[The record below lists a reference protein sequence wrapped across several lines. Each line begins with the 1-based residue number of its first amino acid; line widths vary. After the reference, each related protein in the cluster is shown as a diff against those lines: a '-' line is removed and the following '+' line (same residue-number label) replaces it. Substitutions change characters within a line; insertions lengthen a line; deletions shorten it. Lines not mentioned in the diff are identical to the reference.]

1 MSISKDIFEKIISN
15 KKLTENE
22 SYDIAKKVING
33 NLNSYE
39 VTSLLS
45 FFFMRGETF
54 NEIFSFVKILRNKM
68 DKISLRGDLMDT
80 CGTGGDN
87 KNS

>member
-54 NEIFSFVKILRNKM
+54 NEIF
-68 DKISLRGDLMDT
+68 
-80 CGTGGDN
+80 
-87 KNS
+87 

>member
-45 FFFMRGETF
+45 FFYER
-54 NEIFSFVKILRNKM
+54 RN
-68 DKISLRGDLMDT
+68 IQ
-80 CGTGGDN
+80 
-87 KNS
+87 